1 MYKIFPKLAQVCWLG
16 ILLLSLSGFAPFQQ
30 TTPQPGPPIAHIT
43 QVDTSNFPKVTV
55 YISVTDASGEP
66 SPVSLSSIQLKE
78 NGVVVTPDEVGGAGE
93 IGPLTTML
101 VIDISGS
108 MNTGGK
114 LQAAKEAAIAY
125 VDQARPDDQ
134 IGLLA
139 FNTEIEYVQPL
150 TSNHEAL
157 KNAIESLRAQD
168 DTAMYDALEQAIEY
182 LSAVQGR
189 KAIIVL
195 TDGLD
200 NRSKRSPQEVIQM
213 IGPEGLSISTVGLG
227 DPTQSTGAITSL
239 NEPALQALAQEAGGA
254 YGYANDAESLTA
266 LYEKLGRALQSEY
279 VITYTSPAKLRDGVN
294 RSLSVALI
302 ETPGEEG
309 IVSTEGKYNP
319 GGLVPEVVQSA
330 SWMTFLALLGGLG
343 LLLLIPG
350 LVMVV
355 TRPFRGHKAAAPK
368 GRVKF
373 TGSPGNS
380 RARKSSPKIKLKN

>member
-1 MYKIFPKLAQVCWLG
+1 MHKIIPRLAQTCCLV
-16 ILLLSLSGFAPFQQ
+16 ILIFTLSSFAPYQQ
-30 TTPQPGPPIAHIT
+30 STPQPGPPIARIT
-43 QVDTSNFPKVTV
+43 QVDTSQFPKVTV
-55 YISVTDASGEP
+55 YISITDASGEP
-66 SPVSLSSIQLKE
+66 APVSLSSIQLKE
-78 NGVVVTPDEVGGAGE
+78 NGEVVTPDEVGGAGE

-108 MNTGGK
+108 MNSGGK
-114 LQAAKEAAIAY
+114 LQAAKDAAIAY
-125 VDQARPDDQ
+125 VDQARSDDQ

-139 FNTEIEYVQPL
+139 FNTQIEYVQPL
-150 TSNHEAL
+150 TSNHQAL
-157 KNAIESLRAQD
+157 KDAIESLRAKD
-168 DTAMYDALEQAIEY
+168 DTAMYDALEQAIED
-182 LSAVQGR
+182 LSSVQGR

-239 NEPALQALAQEAGGA
+239 NEPALKALAEEAGGA

-302 ETPGEEG
+302 ESPGEEG
-309 IVSTEGKYNP
+309 IVSTEGQYNP
-319 GGLVPEVVQSA
+319 GGLVPEVVKGA

-343 LLLLIPG
+343 LLLIIPG

-355 TRPFRGHKAAAPK
+355 TRPFRNQKAASPK
-368 GRVKF
+368 GRVKLSG
-373 TGSPGNS
+373 GSTNS
-380 RARKSSPKIKLKN
+380 NVRRNKPKIKLKN

>member
-1 MYKIFPKLAQVCWLG
+1 MHKIFPRLAQVCWLA
-16 ILLLSLSGFAPFQQ
+16 IVLFTLSGFTPSQQ
-30 TTPQPGPPIAHIT
+30 TTPQPGPPSARIT
-43 QVDTSNFPKVTV
+43 QVDTSQFPKVTV

-66 SPVSLSSIQLKE
+66 APVSLSSIQLKE
-78 NGVVVTPDEVGGAGE
+78 NGEVVTPDEVGGTGE

-108 MNTGGK
+108 MNSGGK
-114 LQAAKEAAIAY
+114 LQAAKDAAIAY
-125 VDQARPDDQ
+125 VDQARGDDQ

-139 FNTEIEYVQPL
+139 FNTQIEYVQPL
-150 TSNHEAL
+150 TSNHQAL
-157 KNAIESLRAQD
+157 KDAIESLKAQD
-168 DTAMYDALEQAIEY
+168 DTAMYDALERAIEY
-182 LSAVQGR
+182 LSPNQGR

-200 NRSKRSPQEVIQM
+200 NRSKRSPQEIIQM

-239 NEPALQALAQEAGGA
+239 NEPALEALAEEAGGA

-279 VITYTSPAKLRDGVN
+279 VLTYTSPAKLRDGVN
-294 RSLSVALI
+294 RSLSVALS
-302 ETPGEEG
+302 EGQGEEG

-330 SWMTFLALLGGLG
+330 SWMTFLTLLGGLG
-343 LLLLIPG
+343 LLLIIPG
-350 LVMVV
+350 LVMMI
-355 TRPFRGHKAAAPK
+355 TRPLKSQK
-368 GRVKF
+368 VK
-373 TGSPGNS
+373 TS
-380 RARKSSPKIKLKN
+380 RARVKLSGGSSNSSAKRNRPKIKLKN

>member
-1 MYKIFPKLAQVCWLG
+1 MRKIIPRLAQACCFV
-16 ILLLSLSGFAPFQQ
+16 ILILTLSSFAPYQQ
-30 TTPQPGPPIAHIT
+30 STPQPGPPIAKIT
-43 QVDTSNFPKVTV
+43 QVDTSQFPKVTV
-55 YISVTDASGEP
+55 YISITDASGEP
-66 SPVSLSSIQLKE
+66 APVSLSSIQLKE
-78 NGVVVTPDEVGGAGE
+78 NGEVVTPDEVGGAGE

-101 VIDISGS
+101 VVDISGS
-108 MNTGGK
+108 MNSGGK
-114 LQAAKEAAIAY
+114 LQAAKDAAIAY
-125 VDQARPDDQ
+125 VDQARSDDQ

-139 FNTEIEYVQPL
+139 FNTQIEYVQPL
-150 TSNHEAL
+150 TSNHQAL
-157 KNAIESLRAQD
+157 KDAIESLRAKD
-168 DTAMYDALEQAIEY
+168 DTAMYDALEQAIEH
-182 LSAVQGR
+182 LSSIQGR

-239 NEPALQALAQEAGGA
+239 NEPALKALAEEAGGA

-302 ETPGEEG
+302 ESPGEEG
-309 IVSTEGKYNP
+309 VVSIEGKYNP
-319 GGLVPEVVQSA
+319 GGLVPEVVQGA

-343 LLLLIPG
+343 LLLVIPG
-350 LVMVV
+350 IVMIV
-355 TRPFRGHKAAAPK
+355 TRPFRSQKSASPK
-368 GRVKF
+368 GRVKL
-373 TGSPGNS
+373 TGGSNNS
-380 RARKSSPKIKLKN
+380 NIRRNRPKIKLKN